1 MERHSSNLD
10 NPNPVLQ
17 MKYSM
22 DAYLNHPVNHSYY
35 ETITV
40 TGVGTIPEL
49 TEKEF
54 KEGKAG
60 IVWIDN
66 NTGRLVFTDSPK
78 PGEIQEPQK

>member
-1 MERHSSNLD
+1 
-10 NPNPVLQ
+10 
-17 MKYSM
+17 M
-22 DAYLNHPVNHSYY
+22 DAYLNHQVDKKYY

-66 NTGRLVFTDSPK
+66 NTGKLVFKDPPK
-78 PGEIQEPQK
+78 PGGIQEPQK